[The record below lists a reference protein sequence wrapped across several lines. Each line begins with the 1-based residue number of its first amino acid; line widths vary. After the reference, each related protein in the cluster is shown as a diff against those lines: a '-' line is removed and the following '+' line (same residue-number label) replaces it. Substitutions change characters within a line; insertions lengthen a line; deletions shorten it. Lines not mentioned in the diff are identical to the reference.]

1 MSLSETDKKILQR
14 LQTNLPLTHRPF
26 LDLADE
32 LDLDEDLV
40 IERIKAMVEG
50 KYVRRLAPI
59 INTQAV
65 GNSATLAA
73 MQVPDDR
80 IDDVAEVINGYSGV
94 SHNYLRKGKNKELPL
109 NIWFTMSASSQEKL
123 EENLKAKN
131 KTGES
136 VSVHSLWHRRQSTKF
151 NGVSYP
157 IQRGAEAVYSEKGR
171 AETGAL

>member
-1 MSLSETDKKILQR
+1 MALSEIDKKILQR

-26 LDLADE
+26 LDLANE
-32 LDLDEDLV
+32 LDIDEDLV

-73 MQVPDDR
+73 MQVPEDR

-109 NIWFTMSASSQEKL
+109 NIWFTMSAPSQEKL
-123 EENLKAKN
+123 EENIKEIEDS
-131 KTGES
+131 TGFK
-136 VSVHSLWHRRQSTKF
+136 VRMLPTTKKF
-151 NGVSYP
+151 KIGVKFKIY
-157 IQRGAEAVYSEKGR
+157 
-171 AETGAL
+171 